1 METHMAENFDH
12 LDELQ
17 SAYKAA
23 VEEWIAAIKHEE
35 DLASVDHD
43 VAKIDLWEQANF
55 DEDAVRSRVKAAK
68 KRYEDALREI
78 IYGF

>member
-1 METHMAENFDH
+1 MEAHMVEALDH

-17 SAYKAA
+17 RGYKAA
-23 VEEWIAAIKHEE
+23 VEEWLAAIKHEE

-43 VAKIDLWEQANF
+43 VAKIDLWEQAHF
-55 DEDAVRSRVKAAK
+55 DEDAIRSKVKAAK
-68 KRYEDALREI
+68 KRYEDALRET

>member
-1 METHMAENFDH
+1 MEPDQTQ

-17 SAYKAA
+17 GAYKAA

-55 DEDAVRSRVKAAK
+55 DEDTIRTKVKEAK
-68 KRYEDALREI
+68 KRYEDALREQI
-78 IYGF
+78 FGF

>member
-1 METHMAENFDH
+1 MAENFDH

-43 VAKIDLWEQANF
+43 VAKIDLWEQAHF
-55 DEDAVRSRVKAAK
+55 DEDAVRSRVKTAK

>member
-1 METHMAENFDH
+1 METDVAQ

-17 SAYKAA
+17 KAYKAA
-23 VEEWIAAIKHEE
+23 VEEWLAAIRYEE

-43 VAKIDLWEQANF
+43 LATIDLWEQAHF
-55 DEDAVRSRVKAAK
+55 DEEAIRNKVKAAK
-68 KRYEDALREI
+68 KRYEDALREQ